1 MYLSSKPM
9 APAGER
15 TAGKHVPR
23 AKPGFSSGEEE
34 GTLGRE
40 VEDLNHSRLDGE
52 TAIGVHGHKKITNF
66 QKSSRAIC
74 GALGEDC
81 RARATEGAPRG
92 SSVGN
97 HRACRLWNQADQR
110 SNPSPASCCLCDL
123 KQILLCS
130 P

>member
-23 AKPGFSSGEEE
+23 AKPAFSSREEE
-34 GTLGRE
+34 GTWGKE
-40 VEDLNHSRLDGE
+40 VEDLNHSRLGGE
-52 TAIGVHGHKKITNF
+52 TAIGVHGHKKIKNF

-74 GALGEDC
+74 CVLDEDC
-81 RARATEGAPRG
+81 RARRLRGHGGAVQWEIIGPAG
-92 SSVGN
+92 SGIRLTSVTI
-97 HRACRLWNQADQR
+97 R
-110 SNPSPASCCLCDL
+110 PASCCLCDL